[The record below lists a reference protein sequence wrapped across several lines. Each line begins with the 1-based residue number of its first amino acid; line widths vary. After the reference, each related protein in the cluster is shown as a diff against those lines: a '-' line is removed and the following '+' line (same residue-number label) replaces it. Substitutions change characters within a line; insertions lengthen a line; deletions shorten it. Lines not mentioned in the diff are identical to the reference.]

1 MARINTNVSALIA
14 NTNLAKSQTA
24 LNQSLQRLSSG
35 LRINSGADD
44 PAGLIASQG
53 LQAEISGLN
62 SAIANSQRATNVVA
76 TADGALSEVSNLLI
90 SIQGLV
96 VQAAN
101 SGGMSGDEVRAN
113 QLQVD
118 SAIASIT
125 RISNTASFGGLN
137 LLDGSLGYVTSGVTA
152 SALHDVNITGATF
165 GTHPTIPV
173 VVNVITSA
181 QPAQLQFRA
190 SAIVKSISLQI
201 AGSTGVQVLSF
212 VSGTKASAI
221 AFSVNQVS
229 DSTGVKASI
238 TSATNASSGI
248 TLSSTGFGSKQFV
261 SVALLDNSGSFVTQT
276 VGGAIQQ
283 RSTGQDAVATINGS
297 KAIGDG
303 LNLSVS
309 SPSLSMSLNL
319 DSKFGVGTQ
328 NFTITGG
335 GALFQLGAAVQ
346 TNQQVDLGI
355 SSISASSLGNA
366 ENGYLSDIITGG
378 KASLVGGNSGTAS
391 QIIDTAITQIA
402 VLRGRLGAFE
412 QNTLNTNINSLQVAL
427 ENVTASNSTIVDT
440 NFASET
446 SNLTRAQVLQQAGTS
461 VLAQANS
468 SPQTVLSL
476 LK

>member
-14 NTNLAKSQTA
+14 NTNLAKSQSA

-35 LRINSGADD
+35 MRINSGADD

-101 SGGMSGDEVRAN
+101 SGGMSADEVRAN

-165 GTHPTIPV
+165 GTHATIPI

-181 QPAQLQFRA
+181 QPAELQFRA
-190 SAIVKSISLQI
+190 SAITKSISLQI

-212 VSGTKASAI
+212 VSGTKSSAI

-229 DSTGVKASI
+229 DSTGVTATI

-248 TLSSTGFGSKQFV
+248 TLSSAGFGSKQFV
-261 SVALLDNSGSFVTQT
+261 SVSLLDNSGSFVTQT
-276 VGGAIQQ
+276 KAGAIQQ
-283 RSTGQDAVATINGS
+283 RAVGQDAVATINGS

-309 SPSLSMSLNL
+309 SPS
-319 DSKFGVGTQ
+319 
-328 NFTITGG
+328 
-335 GALFQLGAAVQ
+335 
-346 TNQQVDLGI
+346 
-355 SSISASSLGNA
+355 
-366 ENGYLSDIITGG
+366 
-378 KASLVGGNSGTAS
+378 
-391 QIIDTAITQIA
+391 
-402 VLRGRLGAFE
+402 R
-412 QNTLNTNINSLQVAL
+412 
-427 ENVTASNSTIVDT
+427 
-440 NFASET
+440 
-446 SNLTRAQVLQQAGTS
+446 
-461 VLAQANS
+461 
-468 SPQTVLSL
+468 
-476 LK
+476 